1 MSAAYAAGTG
11 LMKMLSSEEVQELRN
26 EIAGLSIS
34 DERKDELIRFLDS
47 VAISFIDQAFGLN
60 STQLSLSA
68 RANYAFKGAG
78 THANVRSSGVAGP
91 VDLADNDQG
100 EGAINKF
107 GPMRH
112 LAP

>member
-11 LMKMLSSEEVQELRN
+11 LMKMLSSEEMQELRD

-34 DERKDELIRFLDS
+34 DERKDELIRFLDA
-47 VAISFIDQAFGLN
+47 VAISFIDQAYGLN

-68 RANYAFKGAG
+68 RANYAFKGAE
-78 THANVRSSGVAGP
+78 TRANLPPSGVAGP
-91 VDLADNDQG
+91 VDLDN
-100 EGAINKF
+100 EGAINTF
-107 GPMRH
+107 GPMRQ